1 MLLQVERVVLNALGR
16 IRLWP
21 PTFARPANHWPS
33 SSGQADPPWRTK
45 NSVRRCTERKNSRT
59 RTRLGV
65 AVLAAANA
73 STTTFGAL
81 RSDFLSCEESCW
93 NFFVGS
99 LSSTSDHGG
108 ELGGHLASA
117 KHSVYAGRVEQ
128 WPQPAPPG
136 CGLSTSSTSLEPR

>member
-16 IRLWP
+16 IRLWS

-59 RTRLGV
+59 RTGLGV

-73 STTTFGAL
+73 STTTFGAS

-93 NFFVGS
+93 NFFCWLVTFDCPITAES
-99 LSSTSDHGG
+99 WAAICCPPST
-108 ELGGHLASA
+108 ASA
-117 KHSVYAGRVEQ
+117 QVGK
-128 WPQPAPPG
+128 
-136 CGLSTSSTSLEPR
+136 SSRSPLHRAAAYPLHPLH